1 MQRNTHRTRAP
12 VTYQVTMMIPMSC
25 ITTSHTEEQ
34 KRAQA
39 QAPTSPPPPP
49 PAPSLPPLPSSSQ
62 TLALAP
68 TPAQC
73 QPSSQPWPPHETY
86 PTKPLVANN
95 CNAFADSGDMVVVMG
110 AISSAVDARVRHA
123 NKMDIEDQ
131 VKAAEV
137 SAQAVRDAT
146 ARLKVRAEAA
156 KLKAERMQQT
166 AERIARDMR
175 VVLAQTEDS
184 RASTTSEATASRTA
198 PLLPATS
205 SSGSSALDTG
215 AGIRTGAGTGA
226 GASAIRNGSDRTVSK
241 NISDGDGQ
249 DSKMTSK
256 HHNSST
262 EQQHQ

>member
-1 MQRNTHRTRAP
+1 M
-12 VTYQVTMMIPMSC
+12 
-25 ITTSHTEEQ
+25 
-34 KRAQA
+34 
-39 QAPTSPPPPP
+39 
-49 PAPSLPPLPSSSQ
+49 
-62 TLALAP
+62 
-68 TPAQC
+68 
-73 QPSSQPWPPHETY
+73 
-86 PTKPLVANN
+86 ANN

-123 NKMDIEDQ
+123 NKVDIEDQ

-241 NISDGDGQ
+241 VRQRRRQLPALSQALHATPNMHTPFEESRINIRTGTLTRHGSTTVPLASALQPPNKHTCMSDSQEHQRRRRSRLKNDIKTPQ
-249 DSKMTSK
+249 
-256 HHNSST
+256 
-262 EQQHQ
+262 QQH